1 MNGKERVRAALAH
14 READRVPI
22 GEFGIDYTIVEQVL
36 RHPTYYRAKEK
47 ERQAIWS
54 GRRAEVVRSQ
64 MVDLV
69 DLVRALDL
77 DFVPVFLTY
86 STEQEYSPRRM
97 LDPRTWEDRAGNIWK
112 ATEETGDALCVQPA
126 PVTRAD
132 AERML
137 AEPLRVHES
146 ELALVRHVV
155 RELGDT
161 RFIVGR
167 GWHSPASWTDGS
179 FLEPG
184 EGLTLRVDDFLL
196 MLVDDPDLAD
206 TLLRAYT
213 KRAIEYG
220 RVLIDAGVDAILI
233 NADYCHN
240 NGPWISPRM
249 FERFVLPRLEEQVS
263 ACHAAGAVAIKH
275 TDGLTW
281 KLLDM
286 FVDAGIDALHGIQPS
301 IGMDI
306 RTLKQ
311 RYGSRIT
318 LFGAVDCD
326 TLVAG
331 TEEDI
336 EREVAYC
343 LRHAAPGGG
352 FVLTSSNSIQ
362 AGSRY
367 NNYLAMLRAGR
378 ALGTYPLTWVA
389 V

>member
-1 MNGKERVRAALAH
+1 MNGKERVRAALQH
-14 READRVPI
+14 REPDRVPV

-36 RHPTYYRAKEK
+36 GHPSFYRAKDR
-47 ERQAIWS
+47 ERQAIWA
-54 GRRAEVVRSQ
+54 GRRAEVVQTQ
-64 MVDLV
+64 MEDLV
-69 DLVRALDL
+69 ALVRGLDL
-77 DFVPVFLTY
+77 DVVPVFLTY
-86 STEQEYSPRRM
+86 SSNADYRPERM
-97 LDPRTWEDRAGNIWK
+97 LDACTWVDRGGSVWK
-112 ATEETGDALCVQPA
+112 TTEEGGDALCVQPA

-137 AEPLRVHES
+137 AEPLRVDES

-161 RFIVGR
+161 HFIVGR
-167 GWHSPASWTDGS
+167 GWHSPPSWTDGS
-179 FLEPG
+179 FLAPG

-196 MLVDDPDLAD
+196 LMVDDPDLVD
-206 TLLRAYT
+206 LLLRAYT
-213 KRAIEYG
+213 KRAIEYSH
-220 RVLIDAGVDAILI
+220 VLIAAGVDAILI

-240 NGPWISPRM
+240 NGPWVSPRM
-249 FERFVLPRLEEQVS
+249 FERLVLPRLREQVA
-263 ACHAAGAVAIKH
+263 ACHAAGVFAIKH

-286 FVDAGIDALHGIQPS
+286 LVDTGIDGLHGIQPG

-306 RTLKQ
+306 RKLKE

-326 TLVAG
+326 TLVSG
-331 TEEDI
+331 TVQDV
-336 EREVAYC
+336 EREVMYC
-343 LRHAAPGGG
+343 LRYAAPGGG

-367 NNYLAMLRAGR
+367 ENYLAMLNARAKFG
-378 ALGTYPLTWVA
+378 GYPLTWVR
-389 V
+389 